1 MVMRKS
7 VRILLVGDR
16 SVGKT
21 SLILSL
27 VSEEFNEDVP
37 PKAEEI
43 TIPADVTPEQ
53 VPTHIVDFSA
63 VEQTEEQLID
73 EIQRAHVICVV
84 YSVDDEDSLDHVTSH
99 WLPLVRSSAHGS
111 PLPVILVG
119 NKVDLVDYS
128 TIDMVMSI
136 MEEYPEIESCVEC
149 SARTL
154 KNISEMF
161 YYAQKAV
168 LHPTGPLYVLETQDL
183 TEECKKALTRIF
195 KICDLD
201 NDGLLSDTEL
211 NVFQKRCFNAPLQ
224 PQVLEDV
231 KAVLSK
237 NINDGVQN
245 NCITLKGFLFLH
257 RLFIQRGRNETVW
270 TVLRK
275 FGYNDSL
282 VVTKDYLIPSVRV
295 PHGCTS
301 ELNHRGQ
308 HFLQKLFEKHDKDR
322 DGALSF
328 TEMSCLFSTCPTPPW
343 HPDFKRTVVTNT
355 RGWMTMQGFMS
366 YWSLIT
372 LMDLPLALEHLGF
385 LGYNI
390 VENESHANAVHVTR
404 EKSLDL
410 AKKQSSRNVYQCH
423 VIGQQKSGKSSFCA
437 CHIGHTL
444 DVKGKYMKRDASPP
458 SLTVNSVLVYG
469 QEKQLILREIEAKG
483 MADPLM
489 TEDTQCDVVCLVYD
503 INHPKSFEYV
513 AEIYLRYFEGSKI
526 PVLVVANKSDLA
538 PVRQDYILQPDEFCS
553 RHKLAPPHLF
563 SALPSP
569 TGSSQHPDKDVYV
582 KLATMAVFPRFQA
595 AWVLFYRHR
604 HLRQLTIM
612 ASDKEMWWRAGLGVA
627 ALTAIG
633 FLISRL
639 FRGEH
644 R

>member
-1 MVMRKS
+1 MRKS

-63 VEQTEEQLID
+63 VEQTEEQLVD
-73 EIQRAHVICVV
+73 EIQRAHVVCVV

-99 WLPLVRSSAHGS
+99 WLPLVRSSIQGT

-128 TIDMVMSI
+128 TIDMVMNI

-168 LHPTGPLYVLETQDL
+168 LHPTGPLYVLESQDL

-237 NINDGVQN
+237 NIGDGVHN

-257 RLFIQRGRNETVW
+257 CLFIQRGRNETVW

-282 VVTKDYLIPSVRV
+282 RVTKDYLVPSVRV

-308 HFLQKLFEKHDKDR
+308 HFLQKLFERHDKDR
-322 DGALSF
+322 DGALSSS
-328 TEMSCLFSTCPTPPW
+328 EMNALFMPCPSPPW
-343 HPDFKRTVVTNT
+343 RSDFGKTVASNS
-355 RGWMTMQGFMS
+355 RGWMTLQGFMS

-372 LMDLPLALEHLGF
+372 LLDLPLALEHLGY

-390 VENESHANAVHVTR
+390 IENESHANAIHVTR

-410 AKKQSSRNVYQCH
+410 AKKQSSRNVYQCN
-423 VIGQQKSGKSSFCA
+423 VIGHQKSGKSTFCGL
-437 CHIGHTL
+437 HIGQTL
-444 DVKGKYMKRDASPP
+444 DMTGKQSKRDTAS
-458 SLTVNSVLVYG
+458 SRLTINSVLVYG
-469 QEKQLILREIEAKG
+469 QEKQLILREVEVKNV
-483 MADPLM
+483 ADPLM
-489 TEDTQCDVVCLVYD
+489 TEDTLCDVVCLLYD
-503 INHPKSFEYV
+503 GNHPKSFEYV
-513 AEIYLRYFEGSKI
+513 AEIYMRYFQGSKV
-526 PVLVVANKSDLA
+526 PVLVVASKSDLP
-538 PVRQDYILQPDEFCS
+538 PVRQDYIVQPDEFCS

-563 SALPSP
+563 SAAASP
-569 TGSSQHPDKDVYV
+569 TGTPQHTDKDVYV

-604 HLRQLTIM
+604 HLRQLTLM
-612 ASDKEMWWRAGLGVA
+612 ASDKELWWRAGLGVA

>member
-1 MVMRKS
+1 MVM
-7 VRILLVGDR
+7 
-16 SVGKT
+16 
-21 SLILSL
+21 
-27 VSEEFNEDVP
+27 N
-37 PKAEEI
+37 
-43 TIPADVTPEQ
+43 
-53 VPTHIVDFSA
+53 
-63 VEQTEEQLID
+63 
-73 EIQRAHVICVV
+73 
-84 YSVDDEDSLDHVTSH
+84 
-99 WLPLVRSSAHGS
+99 
-111 PLPVILVG
+111 
-119 NKVDLVDYS
+119 
-128 TIDMVMSI
+128 I

-168 LHPTGPLYVLETQDL
+168 LHPTGPLYVLESQDL

-237 NINDGVQN
+237 NIGDGVHN

-257 RLFIQRGRNETVW
+257 CLFIQRGRNETVW

-282 VVTKDYLIPSVRV
+282 RVTKDYLVPSVRV

-308 HFLQKLFEKHDKDR
+308 HFLQKLFERHDKDR
-322 DGALSF
+322 DGALSSS
-328 TEMSCLFSTCPTPPW
+328 EMNALFMPCPSPPW
-343 HPDFKRTVVTNT
+343 RSDFGKTVASNS
-355 RGWMTMQGFMS
+355 RGWMTLQGFMS

-372 LMDLPLALEHLGF
+372 LLDLPLALEHLGY

-390 VENESHANAVHVTR
+390 IENESHANAIHVTR

-410 AKKQSSRNVYQCH
+410 AKKQSSRNVYQCN
-423 VIGQQKSGKSSFCA
+423 VIGHQKSGKSTFCGL
-437 CHIGHTL
+437 HIGQTL
-444 DVKGKYMKRDASPP
+444 DMTGKQSKQDTAS
-458 SLTVNSVLVYG
+458 SRLTINSVLVYG
-469 QEKQLILREIEAKG
+469 QEKQLILREVEVKNV
-483 MADPLM
+483 ADPLM
-489 TEDTQCDVVCLVYD
+489 TEDTLCDVVCLLYD
-503 INHPKSFEYV
+503 GNHPKSFEYV
-513 AEIYLRYFEGSKI
+513 AEIYMRYFQGSKV
-526 PVLVVANKSDLA
+526 PVLVVASKSDLP
-538 PVRQDYILQPDEFCS
+538 PVRQDYIVQPDEFCS

-563 SALPSP
+563 SAAASP
-569 TGSSQHPDKDVYV
+569 TGTPQHTDKDVYV

-604 HLRQLTIM
+604 
-612 ASDKEMWWRAGLGVA
+612 
-627 ALTAIG
+627 
-633 FLISRL
+633 
-639 FRGEH
+639 
-644 R
+644 